1 MKARKVGT
9 LAVVAATL
17 GLAGS
22 AAAQTQTT
30 TGDGTQ
36 TTTQTTTTTPSDTSY
51 DTTTS
56 HGPDRSGVY
65 VLIGGG
71 IQGYTGDL
79 GDAINVG
86 PEAGIYL
93 GLQPFPLIGLE
104 LGYTGGLHNFAIDL
118 RDGPDFIRHGA
129 QAAVTLGAPLGAVK
143 PYALAGIG
151 VDFSTI
157 RATALTNSNTDTGG
171 FVPLGAG
178 LNFALGNFD
187 IDARFT
193 YHVLFDK
200 ASFDANQE
208 TGGGRYQAQ
217 LSFGFTL

>member
-1 MKARKVGT
+1 MGT

-17 GLAGS
+17 GLAGT
-22 AAAQTQTT
+22 AAAQTT
-30 TGDGTQ
+30 TGEGSQ
-36 TTTQTTTTTPSDTSY
+36 TTTQTTTTTQGSDATTY
-51 DTTTS
+51 DTTN
-56 HGPDRSGVY
+56 HAGPDRSGVY
-65 VLIGGG
+65 VLLGGG

-79 GDAINVG
+79 GDAISVG
-86 PEAGIYL
+86 PEAGVYL

-104 LGYTGGLHNFAIDL
+104 LGYTGGLHNFKTNL

-157 RATALTNSNTDTGG
+157 RSTALTNSNTDTGG

-178 LNFALGNFD
+178 LNFAVGNFD

-200 ASFDANQE
+200 ASFNANQE

-217 LSFGFTL
+217 LSLGFTL

>member
-9 LAVVAATL
+9 LAVVAAAL
-17 GLAGS
+17 GLAGT
-22 AAAQTQTT
+22 AAAQTT
-30 TGDGTQ
+30 TGEGTQ
-36 TTTQTTTTTPSDTSY
+36 TTTQTTTTTQGDTY
-51 DTTTS
+51 DTTT
-56 HGPDRSGVY
+56 HTGPDRSGVY

-86 PEAGIYL
+86 PEAGVYL

-104 LGYTGGLHNFAIDL
+104 LGYTGGVHNFAANV
-118 RDGPDFIRHGA
+118 RDGYDFIRHGA

-157 RATALTNSNTDTGG
+157 RSTALTNSNTDTGG

-178 LNFALGNFD
+178 LNFAMGNFN
-187 IDARFT
+187 IDGRFT

-217 LSFGFTL
+217 LSLGFTL